1 MGRECELWCA
11 FNNSVVQSVSALN
24 RVCGMGSTTN
34 CHNNQQRV
42 LLTAAKPSTH
52 GDMGEFKR
60 QRREISCWTSTRRWK
75 KPPRIVVFS
84 VVTRSRMRHETATHL
99 SITGRQRIQT
109 FNSHKGRKRGVLF
122 PTVSNVVG
130 PHPNLGVG
138 WTFCMVGLS

>member
-52 GDMGEFKR
+52 GEMGEFKR
-60 QRREISCWTSTRRWK
+60 QRHETSRWTSTRRWK
-75 KPPRIVVFS
+75 KQPRIEVLS
-84 VVTRSRMRHETATHL
+84 VVTRSRMRHETAIHL

-109 FNSHKGRKRGVLF
+109 FYSHKVRKRGVLF
-122 PTVSNVVG
+122 AIFSNVEE
-130 PHPNLGVG
+130 PHPNLGSA
-138 WTFCMVGLS
+138 GLFAWWG